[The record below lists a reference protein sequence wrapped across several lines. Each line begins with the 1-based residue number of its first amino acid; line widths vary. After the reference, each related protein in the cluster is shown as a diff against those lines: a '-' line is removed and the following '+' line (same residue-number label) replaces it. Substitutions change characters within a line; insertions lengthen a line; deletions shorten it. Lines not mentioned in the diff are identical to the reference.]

1 MGTKQTHIVEE
12 KKKQICL
19 RLSETEK
26 EIIEEKAK
34 NEKMTVNAFILK
46 RLLDDSTE
54 IENTISKLSAEIEV
68 LKAENKEL
76 KRSEQDQ
83 RESYTKTLEEI
94 RSTYE
99 VVISVLKETIQSKQ
113 ILIETQETK
122 KGFWK
127 RLFKR

>member
-1 MGTKQTHIVEE
+1 LEE

-54 IENTISKLSAEIEV
+54 IENAISKLSAEIEV

-99 VVISVLKETIQSKQ
+99 VVISVLKETIKSKQ

-122 KGFWK
+122 KGFWA

>member
-1 MGTKQTHIVEE
+1 MEE

-26 EIIEEKAK
+26 EIIEAKAK

-54 IENTISKLSAEIEV
+54 IENAISVLSAEIEA
-68 LKAENKEL
+68 LKAENREL
-76 KRSEQDQ
+76 KRSEQNQ
-83 RESYTKTLEEI
+83 RDSYTETLAEI

-99 VVISVLKETIQSKQ
+99 VIISALKETIKSKQ

-122 KGFWK
+122 KGFWA
-127 RLFKR
+127 RWFKK

>member
-1 MGTKQTHIVEE
+1 MEE

-54 IENTISKLSAEIEV
+54 IENAISVLSAEIEA
-68 LKAENKEL
+68 LKAENREL
-76 KRSEQDQ
+76 KRSEQNQ
-83 RESYTKTLEEI
+83 RDSYTETLAEI

-99 VVISVLKETIQSKQ
+99 VIISALKETIKSKQ

-122 KGFWK
+122 KGFWA
-127 RLFKR
+127 RWFKK

>member
-1 MGTKQTHIVEE
+1 MEE

-19 RLSETEK
+19 RLTEEEK
-26 EIIEEKAK
+26 IIIEEKAK

-46 RLLDDSTE
+46 RLLNDSEE
-54 IENTISKLSAEIEV
+54 IENAISKLSDEIEA
-68 LKAENKEL
+68 LKTENKEL

-83 RESYTKTLEEI
+83 RESYTRTLEEI

-99 VVISVLKETIQSKQ
+99 VIISALKETIKSKQ

-122 KGFWK
+122 KGFWG

>member
-1 MGTKQTHIVEE
+1 MEE

-54 IENTISKLSAEIEV
+54 IENAISVLSAEVEA
-68 LKAENKEL
+68 LKAENREL
-76 KRSEQDQ
+76 KRSEQNQ
-83 RESYTKTLEEI
+83 RDSYTETLAEI

-99 VVISVLKETIQSKQ
+99 VIISALKETIKSKQ

-122 KGFWK
+122 KGFWA
-127 RLFKR
+127 RLFKK

>member
-1 MGTKQTHIVEE
+1 MEE

-54 IENTISKLSAEIEV
+54 IENAISMLSAEIEA
-68 LKAENKEL
+68 LKAENREL
-76 KRSEQDQ
+76 KRSEQNQ
-83 RESYTKTLEEI
+83 RDNYTETLAEI

-99 VVISVLKETIQSKQ
+99 VIISALKETIKSKQ
-113 ILIETQETK
+113 ILIEAQETK
-122 KGFWK
+122 KGFWA
-127 RLFKR
+127 RLFKK

>member
-1 MGTKQTHIVEE
+1 MEE

-46 RLLDDSTE
+46 RLLSDSDE
-54 IENTISKLSAEIEV
+54 IENAISLLSAEIEA
-68 LKAENKEL
+68 LKDENREL
-76 KRSEQDQ
+76 KRFEENQ
-83 RESYTKTLEEI
+83 RESFRKTLEDT

-99 VVISVLKETIQSKQ
+99 VMMSALKETIKSNQ
-113 ILIETQETK
+113 ILIETRETK